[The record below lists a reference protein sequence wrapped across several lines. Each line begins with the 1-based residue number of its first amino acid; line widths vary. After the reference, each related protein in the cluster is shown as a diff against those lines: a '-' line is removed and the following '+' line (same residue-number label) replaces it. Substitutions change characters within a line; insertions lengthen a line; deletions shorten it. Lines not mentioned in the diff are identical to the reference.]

1 MVSANADE
9 SFFRM
14 LAARVADS
22 NAQGPRHD
30 RIHHPKV
37 AAVSIVSSDPFFFFF
52 PSTNLEVLEMCVA

>member
-1 MVSANADE
+1 MVSANDDE

-37 AAVSIVSSDPFFFFF
+37 AAVSIVSSDPFF